1 MVETAVRAEHATDP
15 DVYARRW
22 LVLAVLCLAL
32 LVVSLDNT
40 ILNVALPTLV
50 KSLHATSTQL
60 QWMLDAYTLVFA
72 SLLLT
77 AGSLGD
83 KFGRRGALVGGLI
96 VFGGFSALSAFTTSP
111 SQLIGTRA
119 VMGMGGAF
127 IMPAT
132 LSILTN
138 VFPPA
143 ERARAIGIWAGVSG
157 LGVAIG
163 PITGGYLLDHFWW
176 GSVFLV
182 NVPVIAVTLIATWA
196 FVPHSLNPEAPPLDP
211 VGTVLSVVGLL
222 GVL

>member
-138 VFPPA
+138 VFPPR
-143 ERARAIGIWAGVSG
+143 RAGARHRDLGRSLRA
-157 LGVAIG
+157 
-163 PITGGYLLDHFWW
+163 GGRD
-176 GSVFLV
+176 
-182 NVPVIAVTLIATWA
+182 
-196 FVPHSLNPEAPPLDP
+196 
-211 VGTVLSVVGLL
+211 
-222 GVL
+222 